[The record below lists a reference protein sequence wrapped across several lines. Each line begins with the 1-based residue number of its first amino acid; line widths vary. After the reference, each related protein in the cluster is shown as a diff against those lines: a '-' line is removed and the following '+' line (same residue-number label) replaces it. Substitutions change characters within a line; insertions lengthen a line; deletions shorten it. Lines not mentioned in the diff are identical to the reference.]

1 MMSSIEWE
9 LNNLPK
15 IIRKRRMTL
24 KNILYRYEI
33 ANAKHDIEQ
42 MIALE
47 NTYGKEDQL
56 LQFNL
61 KQLACASETFASASE
76 TFANVEAYND

>member
-1 MMSSIEWE
+1 MSNIEWE
-9 LNNLPK
+9 MENLPK

-24 KNILYRYEI
+24 KNILYRYGI

-42 MIALE
+42 MVLLK
-47 NTYGKEDQL
+47 NLYSKEDQL

-61 KQLACASETFASASE
+61 KQLASASE
-76 TFANVEAYND
+76 TFANVEACND

>member
-1 MMSSIEWE
+1 MIMMTYTKWE
-9 LNNLPK
+9 MENLPK
-15 IIRKRRMTL
+15 IIRKRRMAL
-24 KNILYRYEI
+24 KNILYRYGI

-47 NTYGKEDQL
+47 NAYSKEDQL

-61 KQLACASETFASASE
+61 KQLASASE
-76 TFANVEAYND
+76 TFANVEVQHEIND

>member
-9 LNNLPK
+9 MENLPK

-24 KNILYRYEI
+24 KNILYRYGI

-42 MIALE
+42 MIALK
-47 NTYGKEDQL
+47 NAYSKEDQL

-61 KQLACASETFASASE
+61 KQLASASE